1 MFVTRNYLSAGPSK
15 VQSFPPLDA
24 GELVQVLVSVFTPP
38 PHFTLHF
45 DSDQSVYPPST
56 ALMKKNDPNRM
67 DFLLNID
74 QNFRH
79 LVDDGDQ
86 WNLLLVAFKRLS
98 TLLIEEKKSG
108 VGASQT
114 NLQFR

>member
-1 MFVTRNYLSAGPSK
+1 
-15 VQSFPPLDA
+15 
-24 GELVQVLVSVFTPP
+24 
-38 PHFTLHF
+38 
-45 DSDQSVYPPST
+45 
-56 ALMKKNDPNRM
+56 MKKNDPNRM

-86 WNLLLVAFKRLS
+86 WNLLHVAFKRLS